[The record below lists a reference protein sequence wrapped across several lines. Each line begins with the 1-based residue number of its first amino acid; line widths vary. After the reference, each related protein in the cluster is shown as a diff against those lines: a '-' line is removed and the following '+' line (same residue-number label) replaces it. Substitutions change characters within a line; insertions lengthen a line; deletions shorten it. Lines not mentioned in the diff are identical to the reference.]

1 MLLYRAVSQPELE
14 DIFSSGQFRSDPE
27 GFIFGKWFALQ
38 PEDAAAWGRWF
49 RRQYGKIYSVV
60 TTVAPASLAATL
72 SILPNLDNI
81 GPAVIVEDDQLS
93 LLSVSALQ
101 PVLVDP

>member
-1 MLLYRAVSQPELE
+1 MQLYRAVSQAELE
-14 DIFSSGQFRSDPE
+14 DILASGQFHSNPDS
-27 GFIFGKWFALQ
+27 FIFGKWFALQ

-49 RRQYGKIYSVV
+49 GRQDRKRYSVV
-60 TTVAPASLAATL
+60 TTVAPESLVSTL

-81 GPAVIVEDDQLS
+81 GAAVIVEDDQLS

-101 PVLVDP
+101 PILIDP